1 MTPKTELASQLEDC
15 LAVVFPDVPRK
26 QLSRASISS
35 LAEWDSLAT
44 LTLVGVIEETFQ
56 IKIPLDDLEEFLSFE
71 LILDYLARPAL
82 RAAAWE

>member
-26 QLSRASISS
+26 QLCRASISS

-44 LTLVGVIEETFQ
+44 LTLVGVIEEMFQ

-71 LILDYLARPAL
+71 LILDYLTRPAL
-82 RAAAWE
+82 RAAA

>member
-1 MTPKTELASQLEDC
+1 MTPKTEIVSQLEDC

-71 LILDYLARPAL
+71 LILDYLTRPAL
-82 RAAAWE
+82 RAAA

>member
-1 MTPKTELASQLEDC
+1 MTPKAEIVSQLEDC

-26 QLSRASISS
+26 QLCRASISS

-71 LILDYLARPAL
+71 LILDYLTRPAF
-82 RAAAWE
+82 RAAG

>member
-1 MTPKTELASQLEDC
+1 MTPKTEIVSQLEDS

-71 LILDYLARPAL
+71 LILDYLTRPAL
-82 RAAAWE
+82 RAAA